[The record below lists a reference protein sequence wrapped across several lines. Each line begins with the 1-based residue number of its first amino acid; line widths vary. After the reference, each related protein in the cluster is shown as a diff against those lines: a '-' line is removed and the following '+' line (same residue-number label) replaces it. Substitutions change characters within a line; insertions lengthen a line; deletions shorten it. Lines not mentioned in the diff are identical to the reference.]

1 MNNKLLTI
9 IVPSYNMEGY
19 LRMCLGSLV
28 VSEDKMSLFEV
39 LVINDGSKD
48 MTSEIGHRFETRFPE
63 TFRVI
68 DKENGHYGSCINRGL
83 AEAQGTFVKVLD
95 ADDQFDRDVFEKYL
109 DFLSRGD
116 VQSYADII
124 LSDYTEVDED
134 GNVKSYH
141 HFTSGPE
148 RFTPSQMTQM
158 DKLFLFIHGI
168 THRTENLREMGYI
181 QTEGISYTDAE
192 WTLLPLMKAKN
203 FYRFDGALYLYTKG
217 RAEQTVAPKQH
228 AKNAWMEIEVAKKI
242 LSVYKEKKASIPAE
256 SLALMNDCL
265 QVQINHLYQ
274 LYLLTLSRFK
284 PDLKPLKELDALL
297 KSDFQKFYE
306 KSDEYITTV
315 FKMPFK
321 PIYKWRRGES
331 LKVQR
336 VLYCI
341 ADKIGRIRKHI

>member
-1 MNNKLLTI
+1 MNKLLTI

-19 LRMCLGSLV
+19 LRMCLGSLI
-28 VSEDKMSLFEV
+28 VSKDKMSLFEV

-48 MTSEIGHRFETRFPE
+48 MTSEIGHRFETKFPE

-124 LSDYTEVDED
+124 LSDYTEVDEE
-134 GNVKSYH
+134 GNVQSYH
-141 HFTSGPE
+141 HFTSEPE
-148 RFTPSQMTQM
+148 RFTPSQMTSM

-168 THRTENLREMGYI
+168 THRTANLREMGYV

-217 RAEQTVAPKQH
+217 RAEQTVAPKHH
-228 AKNAWMEIEVAKKI
+228 AKNVWMEIEVAKKI

-256 SLALMNDCL
+256 SLALMIDCL
-265 QVQINHLYQ
+265 QVHISHLYQ
-274 LYLLTLSRFK
+274 LYLLTLNKFK

-297 KSDFQKFYE
+297 KSDFTEFYN
-306 KSDEYITTV
+306 KSDEYTTTV
-315 FKMPFK
+315 LKKPFK
-321 PIYKWRRGES
+321 PIHDWRNGHS
-331 LKVQR
+331 LSFLR
-336 VLYCI
+336 ILYRI
-341 ADKIGRIRKHI
+341 ADGINKMRKNS